1 MKLNNTIRDAF
12 VRAVM
17 DDVPSVDYDELAA
30 KKVQDHAYQHL
41 PPEIRKIY
49 DKPAQRG
56 YLKETHTC
64 TPSLLRDVYAVTANP
79 TYYWAKD
86 VPNLWVELEA
96 LAEQKAAQRAARDE
110 LKGKLQSVAYS
121 VTTRKAL
128 EAALPEFAQYL
139 PAEAV
144 VSKNLPAVANVVADF
159 VKAGWPKEKTK

>member
-1 MKLNNTIRDAF
+1 MKLNKTIRDAF

-17 DDVPSVDYDELAA
+17 NDVPSVDYDALAA
-30 KKVQDHAYQHL
+30 KKVQDHAYQNL
-41 PPEIRKIY
+41 PPEIRKVY
-49 DKPAQRG
+49 DKPALRG
-56 YLKETHTC
+56 YLNATHTYLPRPLQD
-64 TPSLLRDVYAVTANP
+64 THVVTAD
-79 TYYWAKD
+79 TSYWWLKD
-86 VPNLWVELEA
+86 APNLWVELEA